1 MVRLSDS
8 TCPTCGRRIL
18 RGYEGDPMSAASTY
32 KHEWTLELPK
42 LTAPSYQNRNLCVQ
56 MQQSANGN
64 YRAVL
69 VDLGEFRGEGSVQG
83 IAIDDLADEL
93 EHVAAEIR
101 RASSFEAL
109 VVRGN
114 RGERKVP

>member
-1 MVRLSDS
+1 MAVRA
-8 TCPTCGRRIL
+8 
-18 RGYEGDPMSAASTY
+18 EGLEAREAFVKHTDGAKKVTTY

-69 VDLGEFRGEGSVQG
+69 VDLGEFRGEGSTQG
-83 IAIDDLADEL
+83 IAIDDLVDEL
-93 EHVAAEIR
+93 EHVVAEIR
-101 RASSFEAL
+101 RASSLEAL
-109 VVRGN
+109 VALREDLAG
-114 RGERKVP
+114 KVP